1 MTMNNN
7 RKIKIT
13 WFFLHKT
20 EVKLWMKKK
29 LLRDHDQYVITM

>member
-1 MTMNNN
+1 M
-7 RKIKIT
+7 
-13 WFFLHKT
+13 FFLHKT